1 MNTEQDLLV
10 ANACNPVEQSADFSQ
25 TSLASVSSMQLQA
38 PRLRFFLDNFSGA
51 SMPVST
57 AVRVL
62 SGACVEPIG
71 LIHGLDLLDDD

>member
-1 MNTEQDLLV
+1 
-10 ANACNPVEQSADFSQ
+10 
-25 TSLASVSSMQLQA
+25 MQLQA